1 MEDTPMSEK
10 IQLGFVGGDHLH
22 FNDLL
27 KNAFASSTADV
38 VGAVIDD
45 DELRAWFENEYPDL
59 RTFSDEDKFYEAT
72 KPDAIVTCANN
83 RDAAG
88 VVERA
93 AARGVHVM
101 KEKPMA
107 ATLAIAEQ
115 MSTAAARHN
124 VRLMVNWPNN
134 WSPAIHHLKTLVDQ
148 GAIGK
153 VWQIH
158 HRAGHGGPP
167 QSYLSGSPIG
177 RVGWEW
183 LIDRERNGGGA
194 AVDFCSYGAALSRW
208 IMGQPSKV
216 TGVGGRYSKE
226 FFTVEDNAVM
236 ILSYPKGHTITEG
249 TWTQPAMPVR
259 IPAMIYGDKG
269 AIALISNTELKIST
283 AGIPGQHQGLPIE
296 GESIIAPELP
306 AHYKT
311 SIDYFTYCLLHDEP
325 FTGIVSPEVSRDTQE
340 ILEAGL
346 LSMES
351 GSEVSLPLPSFL
363 E

>member
-1 MEDTPMSEK
+1 MTDTTGK
-10 IQLGFVGGDHLH
+10 IRLGFVGGDHLH

-27 KNAFASSTADV
+27 KHALACPTAEV

-45 DELRAWFENEYPDL
+45 DELRAWFEEQYPDL
-59 RTFSDEDKFYEAT
+59 RTFDNAEAFYAAAD
-72 KPDAIVTCANN
+72 PQAIVTCANN

-88 VVERA
+88 VVEDA
-93 AARGVHVM
+93 ARRGVHVM

-107 ATLAIAEQ
+107 ASLAIAEQ
-115 MSTAAARHN
+115 MATAAARHG

-134 WSPAIHHLKTLVDQ
+134 WSPAIQHLKTLVDE

-177 RVGWEW
+177 RVGWDW

-208 IMGQPSKV
+208 LMGQPSSV
-216 TGVGGRYSKE
+216 SGVGGRYSKE

-236 ILSYPKGHTITEG
+236 ILAYPKGHTITEG
-249 TWTQPAMPVR
+249 TWTQPAMPVK

-269 AIALISNTELKIST
+269 AIAMMSNTELKIATQS
-283 AGIPGQHQGLPIE
+283 IPGQHSGLPIE
-296 GESIIAPELP
+296 GETIVAPELP
-306 AHYKT
+306 AHFT
-311 SIDYFTYCLLHDEP
+311 SAIAYFTWCLLNDEP
-325 FTGIVSPEVSRDTQE
+325 FTGIVAPEISRDTQE

-346 LSMES
+346 LSMQS
-351 GSEVSLPLPSFL
+351 GGAVSLPLPAFL
-363 E
+363 D

>member
-1 MEDTPMSEK
+1 MADK
-10 IQLGFVGGDHLH
+10 IRLGFVGGDHLH

-27 KNAFASSTADV
+27 KNALSCPTADV
-38 VGAVIDD
+38 VGAVVDD
-45 DELRAWFENEYPDL
+45 DELRTWFIEQYPDV
-59 RTFSDEDKFYEAT
+59 RFYDDESEFYQANS
-72 KPDAIVTCANN
+72 PDAIVTCANN
-83 RDAAG
+83 LDAAD
-88 VVERA
+88 VIERA
-93 AARGVHVM
+93 AVRGVHVM

-107 ATLAIAEQ
+107 ASLAVAEQ
-115 MSTAAARHN
+115 MATTAARYGT
-124 VRLMVNWPNN
+124 RLMINWPTN
-134 WSPAIHHLKTLVDQ
+134 WSPAIHHLKTLIDE

-167 QSYLSGSPIG
+167 QDYLKGSPIG
-177 RVGWEW
+177 RVGWDW

-259 IPAMIYGDKG
+259 IPAMVYGDKG
-269 AIALISNTELKIST
+269 AIALISNTELKIAT
-283 AGIPGQHQGLPIE
+283 KGVPGQHQGLSAE
-296 GESIIAPELP
+296 GETITAPDLP
-306 AHYKT
+306 VQYRTA
-311 SIDYFTYCLLHDEP
+311 IDYFTWCLLHDEP
-325 FTGIVSPEVSRDTQE
+325 FAGLVSLEVSRDTQE

-351 GSEVSLPLPSFL
+351 GGDVSIPIPSFL
-363 E
+363 D